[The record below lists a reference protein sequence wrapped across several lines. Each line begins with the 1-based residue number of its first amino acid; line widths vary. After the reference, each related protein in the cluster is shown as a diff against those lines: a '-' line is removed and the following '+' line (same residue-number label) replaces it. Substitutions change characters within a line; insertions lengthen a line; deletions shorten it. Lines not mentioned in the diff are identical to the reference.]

1 MSPPKHLWSGDWRED
16 SAAAAEALGRRRP
29 KSDRQSKPEA
39 PTEAKPRVERPR
51 AEPKPIRA
59 PEAKP
64 VQAKPLLA
72 RPTPP
77 PARPATPTPPPA
89 RPATPPAPKAPPQP
103 KPRSATPRSPGR
115 RPTGRALVIFA
126 ITALLVAGGAIAVI
140 RALGGDTQKPALTGS
155 ARPWLGIQMENLGVG
170 GVTVT
175 TVFPNGPADNAGVSP
190 GDVITQID
198 NQSVSTPA
206 DVNAALSGLRAGQQ
220 VEITLQRGPLTYT
233 TEATLASWPPGN
245 HP

>member
-1 MSPPKHLWSGDWRED
+1 MSPPKHLWSGDWQED
-16 SAAAAEALGRRRP
+16 SAAAAEALNRRRP
-29 KSDRQSKPEA
+29 KSSKQPKSEA
-39 PTEAKPRVERPR
+39 STEVKPRFERPR
-51 AEPKPIRA
+51 SEPKPIRA

-64 VQAKPLLA
+64 RSVQA
-72 RPTPP
+72 TPP
-77 PARPATPTPPPA
+77 PARATPPPARATPPAA

-103 KPRSATPRSPGR
+103 KPRSATPRGPGR
-115 RPTGRALVIFA
+115 RPSGRALVIFA

-155 ARPWLGIQMENLGVG
+155 ARPWLGIQMENVGVG

-175 TVFPNGPADNAGVSP
+175 TVFPNGPADNAGVTP

-198 NQSVSTPA
+198 NQSVSTTA
-206 DVNAALSGLRAGQQ
+206 EVNAALSGLRAGQQ

-233 TEATLASWPPGN
+233 TEATLANWPPGN